1 MRFSLFLGVLC
12 VFRLPFS
19 GEAQQWID
27 VSQNYGFEATTQ
39 ASWLGCGMSLADF
52 NLDGLDDLTFAN
64 SDGNVVAYAQLPSG
78 AFELAHFISG
88 TEQAQGVV
96 WFDADGDDDLDL
108 FLTRRFAPMELHMRS
123 GDVLVD
129 QAAERGLPEDSLLQG
144 RGICL
149 ADYDL
154 DGDLDAYVCMYHDG
168 LGSLE
173 QNFLFKNDGMG
184 FFEDITEIAGVG
196 NGLKQS
202 FQGAWFDYD
211 RDGDEDLWVVN
222 DRDCFPNA
230 LYENLGGDTFIDVGP
245 TVGAAQSINGMTATV
260 GDCDNDGDMELFC
273 TDIENNPNLVLNWDG
288 SAYEEVGSEI
298 GLDGGRY
305 SWGGCF
311 VDADGDMWSDLMVAT
326 YRFPLSIPYDNY
338 FYMNTQEG
346 NAFVDTTSWGLPH
359 AHIGL
364 YCLGVCDID
373 HDLAPDVVGFG
384 NMPFVQI
391 LRNGTADLESPPNRL
406 AVHLCGTETNRWAIG
421 AEIEIHAG
429 GVVQE
434 QFVSSGSDFM
444 TQQAF
449 TRYFGL
455 GNSTMVDSVVV
466 RWRGG
471 NREVWYDLA
480 SNSEVFLIEGSS
492 TAQIDIEGTTCIGDT
507 AWATSPFDAPVIR
520 WNGNVVDSPTIA
532 LIESGT
538 YVLECEWLG
547 GLFTWTDSIEWEVA
561 VPHVLTVD
569 WIEPLCHGDQ
579 GTLNWVAQEGL
590 VVEFEGLSWDGYAS
604 GVLHQGGQ
612 VSFETFDP
620 GTGCTASH
628 LMNLSQPAELGV
640 VFNYSPPLCHSDL
653 GQVEGVGFGGTP
665 GYVFDWG
672 GVDPNA
678 LTGGQVDFTM
688 TDVNGCVLDS
698 TLEVVIPDPV
708 VVEVEVVQEDE
719 GNDGSLTLNISGGSP
734 PYSVLWSTGAEGDTA
749 LYGLAQGAYS
759 WVVEDANGCL
769 LLGLQEI
776 VNLDVLSNGEG
787 VLPWSLQ
794 ADEGGWRLVG
804 TPSEGDCLELYSLSG
819 KRILFRTLPSGVPFE
834 FDGSSLPAHGVLRV
848 LGADG
853 TLRFSRVY

>member
-1 MRFSLFLGVLC
+1 MLC
-12 VFRLPFS
+12 LPS
-19 GEAQQWID
+19 DGMAQQWID
-27 VSQNYGFEATTQ
+27 VSQDYALQATTQ

-64 SDGNVVAYAQLPSG
+64 SDGSVVAYAQLLG
-78 AFELAHFISG
+78 GGFELAHTISG

-108 FLTRRFAPMELHMRS
+108 FLTRRFAPMELHIRS
-123 GDVLVD
+123 GDVLVNE
-129 QAAERGLPEDSLLQG
+129 AVNRGLPVDSLFQG

-168 LGSLE
+168 TGSMD
-173 QNFLFKNDGMG
+173 QNFLFKNDGLG
-184 FFEDITEIAGVG
+184 FFEDITQIAGVG
-196 NGLKQS
+196 NGLKHS
-202 FQGAWFDYD
+202 FQGIWFDYD

-222 DRDCFPNA
+222 DRTVFPNA
-230 LYENLGGDTFIDVGP
+230 LYENLGGDTFVDVGP
-245 TVGAAQSINGMTATV
+245 TVGAAQSIDGMTATV
-260 GDCDNDGDMELFC
+260 GDYDNDGDMELFC
-273 TDIENNPNLVLNWDG
+273 TNIEDNPNIALDWNG
-288 SAYEEVGSEI
+288 SAYQEVGPEV

-326 YRFPLSIPYDNY
+326 YRFPVSIPYDNY
-338 FYMNTQEG
+338 FYSNSEQG
-346 NAFVDTTSWGLPH
+346 SAFLDITSLEFPH
-359 AHIGL
+359 AHTQL
-364 YCLGVCDID
+364 YCIGVCDID
-373 HDLAPDVVGFG
+373 NDLAPDVVGFG
-384 NMPFVQI
+384 NMPIAQI

-421 AEIEIHAG
+421 AEIEVHAG
-429 GVVQE
+429 GVIQE

-455 GNSTMVDSVVV
+455 GNSTTVDSVVV

-471 NREVWYDLA
+471 NREVWYELD
-480 SNSEVFLIEGSS
+480 SNSAVFLIEGSS
-492 TAQIDIEGTTCIGDT
+492 TSQIAIEGTTCFGDT
-507 AWATSPFDAPVIR
+507 AWAIAPFDAPVIR
-520 WNGNVVDSPTIA
+520 WNGNVVDSPAIA
-532 LIESGT
+532 LTESGT
-538 YVLECEWLG
+538 YVVECEWLG
-547 GLFTWTDSIEWEVA
+547 GLFSWTDSIEWEVA
-561 VPHVLTVD
+561 APHMLDVD
-569 WIEPLCHGDQ
+569 WIEPLCHGDE

-590 VVEFEGLSWDGYAS
+590 VVEFEGLSWDANES

-612 VSFETFDP
+612 VSFDTFDQV
-620 GTGCTASH
+620 TGCTESH
-628 LMNLSQPAELGV
+628 PMLLSQPLELGLV
-640 VFNYSPPLCHSDL
+640 LNYVPALCHHDL
-653 GQVEGVGFGGTP
+653 GQVEGVGFGGAP
-665 GYVFDWG
+665 GYLFDWG

-678 LTGGQVDFTM
+678 LTAGQFDFTM
-688 TDVNGCVLDS
+688 TDANGCVMDS

-708 VVEVEVVQEDE
+708 VVEVDVVQEDG
-719 GNDGSLTLNISGGSP
+719 GNDGSLTLNISGGSS
-734 PYSVLWSTGAEGDTA
+734 PYSILWSTGVQGDTA
-749 LYGLAQGAYS
+749 LFGLAQGAYS

-794 ADEGGWRLVG
+794 AGEGGWRLVG
-804 TPSEGDCLELYSLSG
+804 TPSEGDCLEVYSLSG
-819 KRILFRTLPSGVPFE
+819 KRILFRPLPSGFPFE
-834 FDGSSLPAHGVLRV
+834 FDGASLPAHGVLRV
-848 LGADG
+848 LGVDG